1 MVYNSNKR
9 NPNFPNIP
17 TLEEIGCQDFP
28 ANAMIFVGPKGIP
41 QPIVKK
47 IGETFKKVSESAEFQ
62 NKLASADLPYDFK
75 DQAQLGKEI
84 PQLYESGKKVLDK
97 MGVKKGE

>member
-1 MVYNSNKR
+1 
-9 NPNFPNIP
+9 
-17 TLEEIGCQDFP
+17 
-28 ANAMIFVGPKGIP
+28 MIFVGPKGIP

-47 IGETFKKVSESAEFQ
+47 IGETLKKVSESPEFQ

-75 DQAQLGKEI
+75 DQAQLEKEI